1 MGREIIA
8 NLKFKKIAD
17 PEGFDP
23 IKFAKM
29 YEEAVLSGK
38 RPDEFTQKKT
48 FSPSGVGY
56 GNGNCPRYWFIA
68 FNGAEFTNETDSMGV
83 SNMDN
88 GTYVHDRI
96 QKNMAKTSVF
106 KANEI
111 EVTNDDPP
119 IRGFADTFIEWNGKE
134 VVGEIKS
141 AKQEIFDIRQ
151 AEMEGL
157 PYHKVQL
164 LTYMKI
170 RGAQQGFFFY
180 ENKNDNSFLVVP
192 INMDE
197 KNKKLV
203 DGVWDWM
210 RKVYS
215 AYEAGTLPERTFTK
229 SQWACKGCP
238 VKTVCWKDM
247 KNEEGDVYIEPLV
260 LEK

>member
-1 MGREIIA
+1 MGRDIIA
-8 NLKFKKIAD
+8 NLKFQKISD

-23 IKFAKM
+23 TEFARM

-48 FSPSGVGY
+48 FAPSSVGY

-68 FNGAEFTNETDSMGV
+68 FNGAEFENKTDAMGV

-96 QKNMAKTSVF
+96 QKNMAKMPVF

-111 EVTNDDPP
+111 EITHDDPP
-119 IRGFADTFIEWNGKE
+119 IRGFADTIIEWNGKE
-134 VVGEIKS
+134 VIGEIKS
-141 AKQEIFDIRQ
+141 AKEEIFAIRQ
-151 AEMEGL
+151 AEMQGL

-164 LTYMKI
+164 LHYMKI
-170 RGAQQGFFFY
+170 KGAEQGFFFY

-197 KNKKLV
+197 KNTALIE
-203 DGVWDWM
+203 DVWAWM
-210 RKVYS
+210 RTVYN
-215 AYEAGTLPERTFTK
+215 AYKENVLPERTFTK
-229 SQWACKGCP
+229 STWACKGCP
-238 VKTVCWKDM
+238 VYKTCWEDKKDLG
-247 KNEEGDVYIEPLV
+247 EVYIEPLV
-260 LEK
+260 LAK